1 MLDYMD
7 GPGKAGDTHWSV
19 SPNHPSVGFGMSGH
33 RFFRFNRRHTLGGTP
48 YLEIFGKLPLVF
60 TLAIGDGV
68 LGGLLFFSTDYHAIF
83 VFINPKSSPEMRG
96 MERFKQKSN

>member
-7 GPGKAGDTHWSV
+7 VPGKAGDTHWSV

-33 RFFRFNRRHTLGGTP
+33 RSFRSNRRHTLGRTP
-48 YLEIFGKLPLVF
+48 YLEIFGKSP
-60 TLAIGDGV
+60 LAIGDGV
-68 LGGLLFFSTDYHAIF
+68 LGGLLFFSTEYHAIF